1 MKRGINRSAILGIF
15 IAFVMMTMLPAA
27 SLAESQCKGMEKSAC
42 ERKTDCTW
50 VDGYKRK
57 DGKTVSSYCRS
68 VSASASK
75 SSTKKTDTK
84 KAKEKGDK
92 K

>member
-1 MKRGINRSAILGIF
+1 MKSGINRSATLGIS
-15 IAFVMMTMLPAA
+15 IAFGMMTMLPGA
-27 SLAESQCKGMEKSAC
+27 SLAESQCKGMEKGAC

-68 VSASASK
+68 VSKTPKAD
-75 SSTKKTDTK
+75 KKT
-84 KAKEKGDK
+84 EDK
-92 K
+92 KK